1 MANLS
6 RGIAL
11 YTKKTLIKLESSN
24 LHEREREISL
34 LLFAL
39 IRRGRDKLIS
49 WMKIS
54 KRKKGQTRNVEGRGA
69 EGEKKERRADTLD
82 AIRRDGRHAE
92 CSNILGNVKHEG

>member
-6 RGIAL
+6 GGIAL
-11 YTKKTLIKLESSN
+11 YTKTLIKLESSN
-24 LHEREREISL
+24 LHEREISL

-39 IRRGRDKLIS
+39 IRSGRDKLIS

-54 KRKKGQTRNVEGRGA
+54 KRKKRGEEKRRGGQT
-69 EGEKKERRADTLD
+69 EKKERRADTLD
-82 AIRRDGRHAE
+82 AIRRDGRHVE